1 MVVALYNVFFFQM
14 PKIPQA
20 LTKKGKGYWC
30 CMAVVLVV
38 VWRHWGRTRSRSVI
52 SALCL

>member
-1 MVVALYNVFFFQM
+1 
-14 PKIPQA
+14 
-20 LTKKGKGYWC
+20 
-30 CMAVVLVV
+30 MAVVLVV